1 MIASLEACR
10 LARGRCSEDDSKAGR
25 GVGSG
30 GGDGGDDDDDGEVF
44 LVGGIEGVVVE
55 LMEEGLELNLIMA
68 EEALKACR
76 RLVR

>member
-30 GGDGGDDDDDGEVF
+30 GGDGGDDDDD
-44 LVGGIEGVVVE
+44 
-55 LMEEGLELNLIMA
+55 
-68 EEALKACR
+68 ALKACR